1 MKKTLVCAA
10 MAAAGA
16 AHAQDLPKTQLKVV
30 GGLSNLTAYNDYEKP
45 FWTKTI
51 PELSKGQVT
60 ADIKGFNEMGL
71 KGPELLRL
79 MSQGVIEFGTATL
92 SYFASDN
99 PINEAIDLAG
109 LAPDAQTARAVT
121 NAFEPVYARLY
132 GEGNNVK
139 LLGISTYPAQ
149 VLFCNAEIKGLAD
162 LKGKKVRTSSRTTAE
177 FVEAL
182 GGSSVTMAFGEVVPA
197 LQNKVVDCAI
207 TGSLSGYSAKWYE
220 VSTHLYALPIN
231 WNQQIH
237 AVNQKA
243 WDKLDPAVRGF
254 LQANVK
260 TLVDNIWDAAAR
272 QTQEGYDCNT
282 GAAACP
288 YPVKGKMVLVQP
300 SEADRALL
308 KKVTQEAVLP
318 VGRALLGPVRQG
330 LQRHRRQDAGR
341 DRQQVMSR
349 LRCPASDVANDVE
362 HVTGTARRR
371 PSRAGG
377 AGSRRFHRRSAP
389 GDPAES
395 RPMTSTEHFRLLGGC
410 CAAPKAA
417 RAWPSGRAGAD
428 HRQRPA
434 HFLRRAGPQVP
445 GLHDRRRR
453 RTVELRLRHQHVLG
467 AGLRHAAAR
476 QRARGRA
483 LPIPAGAA
491 VGRAGLA
498 VAGGA
503 GRLHGVP
510 DLLRL

>member
-1 MKKTLVCAA
+1 
-10 MAAAGA
+10 
-16 AHAQDLPKTQLKVV
+16 
-30 GGLSNLTAYNDYEKP
+30 
-45 FWTKTI
+45 
-51 PELSKGQVT
+51 
-60 ADIKGFNEMGL
+60 MGL

-182 GGSSVTMAFGEVVPA
+182 GGSSTMAFGEVVPA

-318 VGRALLGPVRQG
+318 KWAARCSAQCVRT
-330 LQRHRRQDAGR
+330 
-341 DRQQVMSR
+341 ST
-349 LRCPASDVANDVE
+349 PPS
-362 HVTGTARRR
+362 ARRW
-371 PSRAGG
+371 A
-377 AGSRRFHRRSAP
+377 
-389 GDPAES
+389 
-395 RPMTSTEHFRLLGGC
+395 
-410 CAAPKAA
+410 
-417 RAWPSGRAGAD
+417 
-428 HRQRPA
+428 
-434 HFLRRAGPQVP
+434 
-445 GLHDRRRR
+445 
-453 RTVELRLRHQHVLG
+453 
-467 AGLRHAAAR
+467 
-476 QRARGRA
+476 
-483 LPIPAGAA
+483 
-491 VGRAGLA
+491 
-498 VAGGA
+498 
-503 GRLHGVP
+503 
-510 DLLRL
+510 